1 MLDFKVRPWKWV
13 TTVCNSH
20 EVLTRSQFFLRNINS
35 VTETQIMYFM
45 LPWLLPAIDIYR
57 GLISLKKGWNLLPV
71 IIWHLFMASW
81 GRKSLMNGKVWNFSA
96 SFDKY
101 TCLQRRKNS
110 KIHLCLLWPNS
121 NNYRCKANFIITPI
135 SHHVILS
142 IYLNLTF
149 RKYVICMIS
158 VISIGTSFCL
168 EFVVCRLRAVT
179 RLCICT
185 LAVEIYRS
193 PIDTN

>member
-1 MLDFKVRPWKWV
+1 
-13 TTVCNSH
+13 
-20 EVLTRSQFFLRNINS
+20 
-35 VTETQIMYFM
+35 MYFM
-45 LPWLLPAIDIYR
+45 FPWPLPAIGIYR
-57 GLISLKKGWNLLPV
+57 DLISLKKGWNLLPV
-71 IIWHLFMASW
+71 TIWHLFMATS
-81 GRKSLMNGKVWNFSA
+81 GRKSLINGEVWNFSA

-158 VISIGTSFCL
+158 VISMRTSFCL
-168 EFVVCRLRAVT
+168 EFVVWRLRAVT
-179 RLCICT
+179 CLWHRLCICM
-185 LAVEIYRS
+185 LAGSYAWPSWRDLWTVCDLSIHHLLMSVKRLRGLS
-193 PIDTN
+193 